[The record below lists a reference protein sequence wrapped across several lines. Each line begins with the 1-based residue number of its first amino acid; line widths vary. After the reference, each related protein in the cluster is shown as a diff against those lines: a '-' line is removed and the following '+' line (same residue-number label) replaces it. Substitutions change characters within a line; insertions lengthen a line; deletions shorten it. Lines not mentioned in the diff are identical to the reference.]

1 MNATGDLHCFLFISW
16 KMFKDSLDALR
27 SYDFVLRTQSHN
39 PLQFQV
45 KLAFHVCFSLVSL
58 WSCCFRA
65 KRSVFQRLRRV
76 SWSGRKAR
84 YLEGVRT
91 HMASTEEAVKSENS
105 SAQPGNPTET
115 AKPAQPVAT
124 NPVTSTG
131 AVKVIKVFQF
141 LSYFFFFSTAQTKLH
156 SYVLISLK
164 NCSALGLMSTSR

>member
-1 MNATGDLHCFLFISW
+1 MNATRDLHYFLFISW
-16 KMFKDSLDALR
+16 KMFEDSLDALR

-84 YLEGVRT
+84 YLEGVKT

-105 SAQPGNPTET
+105 SAQPGNPSET

-131 AVKVIKVFQF
+131 AVKVIIVFQF
-141 LSYFFFFSTAQTKLH
+141 LSYFFFFLLPKLNYIH
-156 SYVLISLK
+156 TSWLVWKTVLHLV
-164 NCSALGLMSTSR
+164 